1 MPSMS
6 IQYVSFEE
14 RLAMFIASY
23 HHDDVGYRDSVPHL
37 LEMIAVNTISDLPEH
52 VRDCPQ
58 RVMGDSQFC
67 FLYFFPEEL
76 HGAWFALGTS
86 PPLPLSPVPPPPAH
100 QPSSSLRT
108 HEMKVRLAF
117 LIDTV
122 T

>member
-86 PPLPLSPVPPPPAH
+86 PPLPLSPVPLFPLPLPINPLPPYE
-100 QPSSSLRT
+100 LTR
-108 HEMKVRLAF
+108 
-117 LIDTV
+117 
-122 T
+122 